1 MATDRFVSPGVF
13 TRENDLTFLPQG
25 IAEIGGAF
33 IGPTTIG
40 PAFVPTTVQ
49 SADEFR
55 KMFGDPTPNFYT
67 GHAAVNYLKDAARAT
82 IVRVL
87 GLGGYAEFASNYVV
101 LSIASG
107 TVSANG
113 TSIDVEYPVSVIF
126 PTRNSLGVTPVAI
139 LSASLSSSAGAFAS
153 SSTNFNMQ
161 LWSSNGLSS
170 SFTALSLQS
179 GSSAWF
185 ADAVGGTP
193 AGAEV
198 GYTILNFPR
207 SIDAMPTGAATP
219 GAFVT
224 LRLGGMVAPSAS
236 IASASSAAGVLP
248 FAGQNFDGAE
258 TPWIQS
264 QTIGGK
270 RHNLFKVHTFADGNA
285 SNTTVKV
292 SITNTRP
299 ATSTATDQ
307 HGTFGLIVRTFDDTD
322 SRISVLEQFD
332 NLSLNPDSPD
342 YVARRIGDMHWT
354 VNPTTVD
361 ATLDGEWANNSKYI
375 WVEMLTGIEN
385 IPDRA
390 LPAGFAQLRAPA
402 LFSGVGLSLPS
413 TATGSFITT
422 RYEIPV
428 GASESVANSKIY
440 YGWDF
445 TDVTNK
451 AYLNP
456 IPTGAPLVGS
466 AFNLENVDSDV
477 TGALSAGTIANGT
490 LRKFSVPMQYG
501 FDGLNPSR
509 VLATGTDIAA
519 TNTQG
524 FDLSLSTTSGSAAYS
539 LAIALVGD
547 SEAYDIN
554 MLVVPGVLRQLH
566 SYVAQIGIDMC
577 ENRGD
582 CFYIMDGFAY
592 GQTVAGAVTVVAGL
606 DTNYAGVYHPW
617 VKIFDSTS
625 NKNMWVPPSVVM
637 AGVFAFNDKV
647 AAEWFAPAGL
657 NRGGI
662 DEAIQ
667 VEKRL
672 SKSNR
677 DDLYDGRVNPIAMF
691 PGQGI
696 VAFGQK
702 TLQIKTSALD
712 RINVRRLLIAV
723 KKFLASAANFLVFEQ
738 NVESTRQRFL
748 NIANPYLA
756 SIQERSGLY
765 AFKVVMDASNNTPD
779 MIDRNI
785 LVGQIYLQPTRT
797 AEFISLEFNI
807 LPTGATFPEGA

>member
-139 LSASLSSSAGAFAS
+139 LSASLSSSAGVGAS
-153 SSTNFNMQ
+153 GSTNFNMQ

-224 LRLGGMVAPSAS
+224 LRLGGMVVPSAS

-322 SRISVLEQFD
+322 SRISVLEQFED
-332 NLSLNPDSPD
+332 
-342 YVARRIGDMHWT
+342 RRAH
-354 VNPTTVD
+354 V
-361 ATLDGEWANNSKYI
+361 
-375 WVEMLTGIEN
+375 
-385 IPDRA
+385 
-390 LPAGFAQLRAPA
+390 
-402 LFSGVGLSLPS
+402 
-413 TATGSFITT
+413 
-422 RYEIPV
+422 
-428 GASESVANSKIY
+428 
-440 YGWDF
+440 
-445 TDVTNK
+445 
-451 AYLNP
+451 
-456 IPTGAPLVGS
+456 
-466 AFNLENVDSDV
+466 
-477 TGALSAGTIANGT
+477 
-490 LRKFSVPMQYG
+490 
-501 FDGLNPSR
+501 
-509 VLATGTDIAA
+509 
-519 TNTQG
+519 
-524 FDLSLSTTSGSAAYS
+524 
-539 LAIALVGD
+539 
-547 SEAYDIN
+547 
-554 MLVVPGVLRQLH
+554 
-566 SYVAQIGIDMC
+566 
-577 ENRGD
+577 
-582 CFYIMDGFAY
+582 
-592 GQTVAGAVTVVAGL
+592 
-606 DTNYAGVYHPW
+606 
-617 VKIFDSTS
+617 
-625 NKNMWVPPSVVM
+625 
-637 AGVFAFNDKV
+637 
-647 AAEWFAPAGL
+647 
-657 NRGGI
+657 
-662 DEAIQ
+662 
-667 VEKRL
+667 
-672 SKSNR
+672 
-677 DDLYDGRVNPIAMF
+677 
-691 PGQGI
+691 
-696 VAFGQK
+696 
-702 TLQIKTSALD
+702 
-712 RINVRRLLIAV
+712 
-723 KKFLASAANFLVFEQ
+723 
-738 NVESTRQRFL
+738 
-748 NIANPYLA
+748 
-756 SIQERSGLY
+756 
-765 AFKVVMDASNNTPD
+765 
-779 MIDRNI
+779 
-785 LVGQIYLQPTRT
+785 
-797 AEFISLEFNI
+797 
-807 LPTGATFPEGA
+807 